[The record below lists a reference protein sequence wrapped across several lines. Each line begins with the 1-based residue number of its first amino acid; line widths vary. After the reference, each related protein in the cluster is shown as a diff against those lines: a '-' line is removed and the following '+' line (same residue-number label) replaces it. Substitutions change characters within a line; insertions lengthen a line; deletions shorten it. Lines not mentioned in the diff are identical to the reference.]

1 MQCIIHICVTF
12 KEIKKK
18 IILSYVLSKMYF
30 KKNQKMRLECEFS
43 NCSCCKHV
51 GAPDTPCGICGHGA
65 CWHHLDTSQFD
76 SPRDSAHKPR
86 YIPVTIAIFVPT
98 LPQVP
103 PLPEVTPRFCRGELP
118 V

>member
-1 MQCIIHICVTF
+1 
-12 KEIKKK
+12 
-18 IILSYVLSKMYF
+18 MYF